1 MRCLNLHKKIYFFF
15 STKLLKMYRQLS
27 IRSNQTA
34 RHLSRGSSFAVVGRQ
49 LATRTITTVAAR
61 RQTQFSSSINKN
73 NNQSYTSQY
82 ALNNTKVFAR
92 AYAGHQALS
101 KTEVEER
108 VIRTV
113 KEFEKVKTKK
123 IVSFFFRFF
132 ALPFSSKTTFKS
144 IYFQSFY
151 IHLNLNSILIG
162 IQSLILK

>member
-1 MRCLNLHKKIYFFF
+1 
-15 STKLLKMYRQLS
+15 MYRQLS

-113 KEFEKVKTKK
+113 KEFEKVKTKNLFL
-123 IVSFFFRFF
+123 FFFVFF
-132 ALPFSSKTTFKS
+132 FSSFLFKNH
-144 IYFQSFY
+144 F
-151 IHLNLNSILIG
+151 
-162 IQSLILK
+162 